1 MAMTSSISLLGSNF
15 QSLAMTLLMI
25 PTIVLTEMMRTIRR
39 SWLIIID
46 GSEVNAKKTPR
57 MGLDWIYISKWRFD
71 HVWLIITRITI
82 KAWVSSHYWVTVL
95 MTLAVVRGREDDKP
109 DDTNGSTKSCKEWF
123 SKKYHASTKED
134 NNLQMQTMV
143 LEMMIILINI
153 GNWKIYIPGLRSEG
167 ESWKHGGSRDC
178 KLGAPWFRDKKISK
192 TERWPPLDEKM
203 WRWKPQKQKGGLHL
217 MILYGPDDF

>member
-1 MAMTSSISLLGSNF
+1 MDLKWMPKNTKNGH
-15 QSLAMTLLMI
+15 
-25 PTIVLTEMMRTIRR
+25 
-39 SWLIIID
+39 
-46 GSEVNAKKTPR
+46 
-57 MGLDWIYISKWRFD
+57 GLDYISKWRID

-178 KLGAPWFRDKKISK
+178 KLGAPWLRDKKNSK
-192 TERWPPLDEKM
+192 TERWPPLDEKI
-203 WRWKPQKQKGGLHL
+203 WR
-217 MILYGPDDF
+217 

>member
-25 PTIVLTEMMRTIRR
+25 PTIVQTEMMRTIRH

-46 GSEVNAKKTPR
+46 GSELNAKKTPK

-109 DDTNGSTKSCKEWF
+109 DDTNGSTKSCNAWF

-167 ESWKHGGSRDC
+167 ESWKPGGSRDC
-178 KLGAPWFRDKKISK
+178 KLGAPWLRDNKNLKNRKPASPWWKKLEIKTSK
-192 TERWPPLDEKM
+192 TESRPPLDEKI
-203 WRWKPQKQKGGLHL
+203 WR
-217 MILYGPDDF
+217 

>member
-46 GSEVNAKKTPR
+46 GSELNAKKTPR

-109 DDTNGSTKSCKEWF
+109 DDTNGSTKSCNAWF
-123 SKKYHASTKED
+123 SK
-134 NNLQMQTMV
+134 NIMLQQKRT
-143 LEMMIILINI
+143 IIF
-153 GNWKIYIPGLRSEG
+153 KCRQ
-167 ESWKHGGSRDC
+167 
-178 KLGAPWFRDKKISK
+178 WF
-192 TERWPPLDEKM
+192 
-203 WRWKPQKQKGGLHL
+203 WRWW
-217 MILYGPDDF
+217 LYWLTLGIERFTFQGSVLKVNPENMVVVETAS

>member
-46 GSEVNAKKTPR
+46 GSELNAKKTPR

-178 KLGAPWFRDKKISK
+178 KLGAPWLRDKKNLKNRKPASSWWKNLEIKTSK
-192 TERWPPLDEKM
+192 TESRGPLDEKI
-203 WRWKPQKQKGGLHL
+203 W
-217 MILYGPDDF
+217 I